1 MVRKHDVFTDIEIN
15 SNANRKTTLLLVN
28 GEVITG
34 VSHGVEPAYDDEGEE
49 LDFEYLVF
57 TVDKENQDRFLKLN
71 DIEKII

>member
-1 MVRKHDVFTDIEIN
+1 MIRKHDVFTDIEIN
-15 SNANRKTTLLLVN
+15 SNAKRKTTLLLVN